1 MSTIFDNLPDD
12 KPFETEIAPWTDLV
26 YEDFHVAV
34 YYDKYPVA
42 EGHVLFV
49 PKFNSTEVLNDAFS
63 DAIKY
68 GQDKVRDDEWEGFN
82 IGMNYG
88 AAAGQTVPWPHI
100 HVIPR
105 TIGDVE
111 DPVGGVRNII
121 PGKGNYQ
128 KD

>member
-1 MSTIFDNLPDD
+1 MSVIFENLPEE
-12 KPFETEIAPWTDLV
+12 KPFETEMAPWTERV

-49 PKFNSTEVLNDAFS
+49 PKFNTVGVLSDAFNDAF
-63 DAIKY
+63 KF
-68 GQDKVRDDEWEGFN
+68 GQDKVRDGEWEAFN
-82 IGMNYG
+82 FGMNYG
-88 AAAGQTVPWPHI
+88 TAAGQTVAWPHI

-105 TIGDVE
+105 HLGDVE
-111 DPVGGVRNII
+111 DPVGGVRTII
-121 PGKGNYQ
+121 PGKGNYK